1 MTHVTATDAGH
12 DLLARLKAEH
22 GAISLHVSGSYGV
35 SVVCLAD
42 SELMLGPRH
51 VLTGHLDGV
60 PVYFMTS
67 EADYWH
73 GSTLIVDVARGVAA
87 GFSLE
92 GPLGVHF
99 TLRKRADPAKR
110 VWDANA
116 ILAAGPPSSHDTS
129 SPHDTRTSFDD

>member
-1 MTHVTATDAGH
+1 MTYVTATDAGR

-35 SVVCLAD
+35 SVVCLAR
-42 SELMLGPRH
+42 SELMLG
-51 VLTGHLDGV
+51 
-60 PVYFMTS
+60 S
-67 EADYWH
+67 
-73 GSTLIVDVARGVAA
+73 RGVAA

-110 VWDANA
+110 IWDANA
-116 ILAAGPPSSHDTS
+116 ILAAGPPS
-129 SPHDTRTSFDD
+129 PRDTRTSFDD

>member
-1 MTHVTATDAGH
+1 MTYVTATDAGR

-35 SVVCLAD
+35 SVVCLAR
-42 SELMLGPRH
+42 SELMLGSRD
-51 VLTGHLDGV
+51 VLTGHLDDV

-67 EADYWH
+67 EADYWR
-73 GSTLIVDVARGVAA
+73 GSTLIVDVVRGVAA

-110 VWDANA
+110 IWDANA
-116 ILAAGPPSSHDTS
+116 ILAAGPPS
-129 SPHDTRTSFDD
+129 PRDTRTSFDD